1 MLYNCLFI
9 VHSQLPKITRRW
21 PRFFSIWFWLT
32 ANPSIYD
39 IKWFVDNNIKTCEK
53 RLMLFAHCSFLPL
66 ISPCILF
73 TQNKYTAKFKKTS
86 MLTIATDQIDRRL
99 ELTHSRFSY
108 YSSANICRLQRR
120 RSNHIEL
127 EWIPV
132 SLCWKLTV
140 RRPLREVF
148 AVSTCIDIERLYNI

>member
-73 TQNKYTAKFKKTS
+73 R
-86 MLTIATDQIDRRL
+86 QIQ
-99 ELTHSRFSY
+99 ENVN
-108 YSSANICRLQRR
+108 ANDCH
-120 RSNHIEL
+120 RSNRSPPWTHTQSFFLLQLSKYLPSATTKIKSHWTWMNTCLSVLKINCTSPITWSVCGEHMY
-127 EWIPV
+127 
-132 SLCWKLTV
+132 
-140 RRPLREVF
+140 RYRE
-148 AVSTCIDIERLYNI
+148 TL